1 MASDSQKNTL
11 PIAAV
16 FTNLFHNFPR
26 LVLTNLLFA
35 IPLSAFTA
43 LFWFLS
49 TILPLSE
56 SQAPLI
62 VLLTVIPVF
71 PFYAGVVKVTAK
83 MTIDDE
89 KVPVFSN
96 FFSAVK
102 DNFLRF
108 LVHGL
113 FFYIIVVFSFVSISL
128 YMRLIASNSV
138 FIGPLIISILIML
151 FFIFMF
157 FYIPAMTVTFDIPMR
172 YIYKNSFLMSYGEI
186 KNNII
191 GLLGVALLLV
201 ISTTFLIACHGSPV
215 AVVVVTI
222 VLLVLF
228 IPAISAFI
236 IHSAVYKRMY
246 GMITDKSTQTQAV
259 NAVNTKMVETKNK
272 RNPVEVKDEFMSSLK
287 DFEVDESL
295 SDDEYVYFNGKM
307 MKKGVIM
314 KLKREAERS
323 SESHE

>member
-1 MASDSQKNTL
+1 MASGSQKNTL

-16 FTNLFHNFPR
+16 FTNLFHNIPR
-26 LVLTNLLFA
+26 LIFTNLIFA
-35 IPLSAFTA
+35 VPLGAFTA

-49 TILPLSE
+49 SLLPLSE

-62 VLLTVIPVF
+62 VLLAVIPVF

-83 MTIDDE
+83 MTVDEE

-96 FFSAVK
+96 FFSGVK

-113 FFYIIVVFSFVSISL
+113 LLYVIVVFSFVSISL

-138 FIGPLIISILIML
+138 FIGPLIISIIIML
-151 FFIFMF
+151 LFVFMF
-157 FYIPAMTVTFDIPMR
+157 FYVPAMTVTFDIPMR

-186 KNNII
+186 KKNII
-191 GLLGVALLLV
+191 GLLGVLLLLI
-201 ISTTFLIACHGSPV
+201 ISTTFLIACYGSPV

-222 VLLVLF
+222 VLAALV

-236 IHSAVYKRMY
+236 IHSAVYERMCE
-246 GMITDKSTQTQAV
+246 MITDKSVQTQAV
-259 NAVNTKMVETKNK
+259 NAVNAKMVETRNK
-272 RNPVEVKDEFMSSLK
+272 RNPVEVKDEFMSSIK
-287 DFEVDESL
+287 EFEVDESL

-323 SESHE
+323 GE

>member
-1 MASDSQKNTL
+1 MASGSKKNTL

-16 FTNLFHNFPR
+16 FTNLFHNIPR
-26 LVLTNLLFA
+26 LIFTNLIFA
-35 IPLSAFTA
+35 VPLGAFTA

-49 TILPLSE
+49 SLLPLSE

-62 VLLTVIPVF
+62 VLLAVIPVF

-83 MTIDDE
+83 MTVDEE

-96 FFSAVK
+96 FFSGVK

-113 FFYIIVVFSFVSISL
+113 LLYVIVVFSFVSISL

-138 FIGPLIISILIML
+138 FIGPLIISIIIML
-151 FFIFMF
+151 LFVFMF
-157 FYIPAMTVTFDIPMR
+157 FYVPAMTVTFDIPMR

-186 KNNII
+186 KKNII
-191 GLLGVALLLV
+191 GLLGVLLLLI
-201 ISTTFLIACHGSPV
+201 ISTTFLIACYGSPV

-222 VLLVLF
+222 VLAALV

-236 IHSAVYKRMY
+236 IHSAVYERMCE
-246 GMITDKSTQTQAV
+246 MITDKSVQTQAV
-259 NAVNTKMVETKNK
+259 NAVNAKMVETRNK
-272 RNPVEVKDEFMSSLK
+272 RNPVEVKDEFMSSIK
-287 DFEVDESL
+287 EFEVDESL

-323 SESHE
+323 GE

>member
-1 MASDSQKNTL
+1 MASGSKKNTL

-16 FTNLFHNFPR
+16 FTNLFHNIPR
-26 LVLTNLLFA
+26 LILPSLIFPV
-35 IPLSAFTA
+35 PLGAFTA

-49 TILPLSE
+49 SLLPLSE

-62 VLLTVIPVF
+62 VLLSVIPVF

-83 MTIDDE
+83 MTVDEE

-96 FFSAVK
+96 FFSGVK

-113 FFYIIVVFSFVSISL
+113 LLYVIVVFSFVSISL

-138 FIGPLIISILIML
+138 FIGPLIISIIIML
-151 FFIFMF
+151 LFVFMF
-157 FYIPAMTVTFDIPMR
+157 FYVPAMTVTFDIPMR

-186 KNNII
+186 KKNII
-191 GLLGVALLLV
+191 GLLGVLLLLI
-201 ISTTFLIACHGSPV
+201 ISTTFLIACYGSPV

-222 VLLVLF
+222 VLAALV

-236 IHSAVYKRMY
+236 IHSAVYERMCE
-246 GMITDKSTQTQAV
+246 MITDKSVQTQAV
-259 NAVNTKMVETKNK
+259 NAVNAKMVETRNK
-272 RNPVEVKDEFMSSLK
+272 RNPVEVKDEFMSSIK
-287 DFEVDESL
+287 EFEVDESL

-323 SESHE
+323 GE

>member
-1 MASDSQKNTL
+1 MASGSQKNTL

-16 FTNLFHNFPR
+16 FTNLFHNIPR
-26 LVLTNLLFA
+26 LILTNLIFA
-35 IPLSAFTA
+35 VPLGAFTA

-49 TILPLSE
+49 SLLPLSE

-62 VLLTVIPVF
+62 VLLAVIPVF

-83 MTIDDE
+83 MTVDEE
-89 KVPVFSN
+89 KVPVFRN
-96 FFSAVK
+96 FFSGVK

-113 FFYIIVVFSFVSISL
+113 LLYVIVVFSFVSISL

-138 FIGPLIISILIML
+138 FIGPLIISIIIML
-151 FFIFMF
+151 LFVFMF
-157 FYIPAMTVTFDIPMR
+157 FYVPAMTVTFDIPMR

-186 KNNII
+186 KKNII
-191 GLLGVALLLV
+191 GLLGVLLLLI
-201 ISTTFLIACHGSPV
+201 ISTTFLIACYGSPV

-222 VLLVLF
+222 VLAALV

-236 IHSAVYKRMY
+236 IHSAVYERMCE
-246 GMITDKSTQTQAV
+246 MITDKSVQTQAV
-259 NAVNTKMVETKNK
+259 NAVNAKMVETRNK
-272 RNPVEVKDEFMSSLK
+272 RNPVEVKDEFMSSIK
-287 DFEVDESL
+287 EFEVDESL

-323 SESHE
+323 GE